1 MTRQQD
7 YFKTICKVSKAFG
20 TTMDQE
26 VLLDLIVQSAIDTM
40 KGSAACLFL
49 EDEHQ
54 DIFIP
59 VAQKGLSKNYLH
71 ANVISAS
78 RLAKGIKK
86 EGHFVF
92 TDATTDPRL
101 ENHDAKKAEG
111 IASILTVPV
120 TVKKRVI
127 GILSLY
133 TAKKRKFKADEI
145 DFLSALADQGGMAIV
160 QTQLINRIR
169 RNSEIFLKLASGINA
184 SFDVKKIME
193 ILTAEVSDVM
203 TVMGST
209 VRLVNN
215 DTGMLDLVA
224 SYGLSERFLDK
235 GPVSMNKSAKEV
247 LKGKTVMIK
256 NAVTDK
262 RVQYP
267 VNMKKEGV
275 ASMIAVPIK
284 SREEVIGVLRLFSAS
299 PRSFSDEEII
309 MLEALAHQ
317 GGLAIQN
324 AVAYIHLAE
333 DKKALEEDIW
343 SHRQWF

>member
-1 MTRQQD
+1 MTRKQD
-7 YFKTICKVSKAFG
+7 YFKSICKVSKAFG
-20 TTMDQE
+20 TTTDQE
-26 VLLDLIVQSAIDTM
+26 ILLDLIVQSAIDTM
-40 KGSAACLFL
+40 NGLAACLFL

-78 RLAKGIKK
+78 RLARGIQK
-86 EGHFVF
+86 EGHFIF
-92 TDATTDPRL
+92 TDAATDPRL

-133 TAKKRKFKADEI
+133 TGKKRKFKADEI

-160 QTQLINRIR
+160 QARLINRIR

-184 SFDVKKIME
+184 SLDVKKIME

-203 TVMGST
+203 TAKGAT

-215 DTGMLDLVA
+215 DTSNLDLVA
-224 SYGLSERFLDK
+224 SYGLSDQFLEK
-235 GPVSMNKSAKEV
+235 GPVSMNKSAAEV
-247 LKGKTVMIK
+247 LEGKTVTIED
-256 NAVTDK
+256 AVKDK

-267 VNMKKEGV
+267 DSVKKEGI
-275 ASMIAVPIK
+275 ASMVAVPIK
-284 SREEVIGVLRLFSAS
+284 SREEVIGVLRLFSGS
-299 PRSFSDEEII
+299 PRIFSDEEII

-324 AVAYIHLAE
+324 AVAYINLAE

>member
-1 MTRQQD
+1 MTRKQD
-7 YFKTICKVSKAFG
+7 YFKAICNVSKAFG
-20 TTMDQE
+20 TTTDQE
-26 VLLDLIVQSAIDTM
+26 VLLDLIVQSAIDSM
-40 KGSAACLFL
+40 NGKAACLFL
-49 EDEHQ
+49 EDDHQ

-59 VAQKGLSKNYLH
+59 MAQKGLSKNYLH

-78 RLAKGIKK
+78 RLAKGILE
-86 EGHFVF
+86 EGYFVF
-92 TDATTDPRL
+92 ENATSDPRL

-120 TVKKRVI
+120 VVNNRVI

-133 TAKKRKFKADEI
+133 TGKKRKFKADEI
-145 DFLSALADQGGMAIV
+145 EFLSALAEQGGMAII
-160 QTQLINRIR
+160 QTQLLERIR
-169 RNSEIFLKLASGINA
+169 KNSRIFLKLASGINA

-193 ILTAEVSDVM
+193 ILTAEVSDVL
-203 TVMGST
+203 TVKGAT

-215 DTGMLDLVA
+215 DTGNLDLVA
-224 SYGLSERFLDK
+224 SYGMSDQFLEK
-235 GPVSMNKSAKEV
+235 GPVSMNKSAAEV
-247 LKGKTVMIK
+247 LEGKTVTIED
-256 NAVTDK
+256 AVKDK

-267 VNMKKEGV
+267 DSVKKEGI
-275 ASMIAVPIK
+275 ASMVAVPIK
-284 SREEVIGVLRLFSAS
+284 SREAVIGVLRIFSGIH
-299 PRSFSDEEII
+299 RKFTDEEIV

-324 AVAYIHLAE
+324 AVAYISLAE

>member
-1 MTRQQD
+1 MTGEKD

-20 TTMDQE
+20 TTTDQE

-40 KGSAACLFL
+40 NGKAACLFL

-54 DIFIP
+54 DIFFA

-71 ANVISAS
+71 ANVISAK
-78 RLAKGIKK
+78 RLTKGIKK
-86 EGHFVF
+86 VGHFVF
-92 TDATTDPRL
+92 EDATSDPRL

-120 TVKKRVI
+120 MVKNQVI

-133 TAKKRKFKADEI
+133 TAQKRKFTSEEI
-145 DFLSALADQGGMAIV
+145 DFLSALAEQGGMAIV
-160 QTQLINRIR
+160 QTRLIERIR
-169 RNSEIFLKLASGINA
+169 KNSELFYKLASGVNA
-184 SFDVKKIME
+184 SFDVKEIMG
-193 ILTAEVSDVM
+193 ILTREVSEVM
-203 TVMGST
+203 AVKGAT

-215 DTGMLDLVA
+215 DTGNLDLVA
-224 SYGLSERFLDK
+224 SHGLSKRFLEK
-235 GPVSMNKSAKEV
+235 GPVTMNKSAGKV
-247 LKGKTVMIK
+247 LEGKTVTIK
-256 NAVTDK
+256 DAVVDK

-267 VNMKKEGV
+267 ENMKKEGI
-275 ASMIAVPIK
+275 ASMVAVPIK
-284 SREEVIGVLRLFSAS
+284 SREAVIGVLRLFSGV
-299 PRSFSDEEII
+299 PRTFAEEEIV

-324 AVAYIHLAE
+324 AVAYINLAE

>member
-7 YFKTICKVSKAFG
+7 YFKTFCMVSKAFG
-20 TTMDQE
+20 TTTDQE
-26 VLLDLIVQSAIDTM
+26 VLLDLIAQSAIDTM
-40 KGSAACLFL
+40 DGKAACLFL

-78 RLAKGIKK
+78 RLARGIKK

-92 TDATTDPRL
+92 SDAVTDPRL
-101 ENHDAKKAEG
+101 ENHAAKKAEG

-120 TVKKRVI
+120 IVEKRVI

-133 TAKKRKFKADEI
+133 TAKKRKFKSDEI
-145 DFLSALADQGGMAIV
+145 DFLNALADQGGMAIV
-160 QTQLINRIR
+160 QTRLINRIR
-169 RNSEIFLKLASGINA
+169 KYSELFYKLASGINA

-193 ILTAEVSDVM
+193 ILTTEVSDVM
-203 TVMGST
+203 MAMGAT

-224 SYGLSERFLDK
+224 SFGMSERFLEK
-235 GPVSMNKSAKEV
+235 GPVSMDKSAKEV
-247 LKGKTVMIK
+247 LEGKTVMIK
-256 NAVTDK
+256 NAATDK

-267 VNMKKEGV
+267 DTMKKEGIS
-275 ASMIAVPIK
+275 SMVAVPIK
-284 SREEVIGVLRLFSAS
+284 SREEVIGVLRLFSGI
-299 PRSFSDEEII
+299 PRSFSEEEII

-324 AVAYIHLAE
+324 AVAYINLAE